1 MQQRSNNDK
10 STNSSKS
17 DRSIN
22 QMIFGKIVDTL
33 YSSETVEIKNNIKSI
48 IDQIVTKDNIKI
60 KVYDSKAQSSVQS
73 LITAQ
78 YYNNIEYFSRKLL
91 FFNKII
97 I

>member
-73 LITAQ
+73 LITERPEQ
-78 YYNNIEYFSRKLL
+78 KEKDRSK
-91 FFNKII
+91 
-97 I
+97 